1 MSEGVHT
8 EKAPKAKR
16 PIDLRRD
23 LRGGVAK
30 ELQAR
35 VKEQNRIRKA
45 IRAALA
51 DGPRTVPEIAAAAQT
66 PAHVL
71 IWHLMAMRR
80 YGDVAEVGER
90 GDYPLYAVKEG

>member
-1 MSEGVHT
+1 MSETVQT

-16 PIDLRRD
+16 PIDLQREK
-23 LRGGVAK
+23 RGGVNK
-30 ELQAR
+30 ELQAQ

-51 DGPRTVPEIAAAAQT
+51 SGPRTVPEIATAAEV
-66 PAHVL
+66 PSPLVL
-71 IWHLMAMRR
+71 WHLMAMRR
-80 YGDVAEVGER
+80 YGEIAEVGER

>member
-1 MSEGVHT
+1 MSETVQT

-16 PIDLRRD
+16 PIDLQREK
-23 LRGGVAK
+23 RGGVSK

-51 DGPRTVPEIAAAAQT
+51 SGPRTMPEIAAAAES
-66 PAHVL
+66 PAPTVL
-71 IWHLMAMRR
+71 WHLMAMRR
-80 YGDVAEVGER
+80 YGDVVEVGER